1 MQATKHTKKLDSSD
15 TDKRFQEYREWEAK
29 TVWQEMPE
37 KKQKHLQKN
46 TNQKKNS
53 DKAPKGK

>member
-53 DKAPKGK
+53 DKAP